1 MRITQTPRDSRTGS
15 FEQRALT
22 LRIEPRIETA
32 LEVQFRRVENLLR
45 TMDALTSP
53 RRNGR

>member
-22 LRIEPRIETA
+22 LRFEPRIETA